1 MPEPPKSGSSEI
13 PSFQSAPVPEGVQET
28 PRRDYISREQ
38 GEGMFRFEHLSFLI
52 SYFLF
57 YLPAVG
63 PKPLDGTMRFA
74 DEKGAAI

>member
-1 MPEPPKSGSSEI
+1 
-13 PSFQSAPVPEGVQET
+13 
-28 PRRDYISREQ
+28 
-38 GEGMFRFEHLSFLI
+38 MFRFEHLSFLI

-74 DEKGAAI
+74 DEKGASILEALFAVSARLAGKKNCGKTKNKRGGGANALRELPRR